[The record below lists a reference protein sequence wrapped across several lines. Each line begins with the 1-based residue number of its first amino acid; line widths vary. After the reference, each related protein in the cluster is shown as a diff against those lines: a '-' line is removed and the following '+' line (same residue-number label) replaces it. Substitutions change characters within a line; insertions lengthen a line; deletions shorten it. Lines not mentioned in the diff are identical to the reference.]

1 MHLLLLMGAKHIT
14 YFPTYLTYFLNKSK
28 FVMNTSLPDI
38 YNNLNN
44 YSVTKRPLLQL
55 LLKVKTKNILLFYF
69 KNLIVNAL
77 PLY

>member
-1 MHLLLLMGAKHIT
+1 MHLLLINGCKT
-14 YFPTYLTYFLNKSK
+14 YYHRIFPTYLTYFLNKSK

-55 LLKVKTKNILLFYF
+55 LLLKVKTKNILLFYF
-69 KNLIVNAL
+69 KI
-77 PLY
+77 